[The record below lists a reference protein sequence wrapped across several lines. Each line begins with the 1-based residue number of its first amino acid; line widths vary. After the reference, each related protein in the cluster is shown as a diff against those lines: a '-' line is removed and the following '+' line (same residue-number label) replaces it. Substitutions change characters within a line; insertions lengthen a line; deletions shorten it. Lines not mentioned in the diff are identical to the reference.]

1 GGCMI
6 RKLIGLAT
14 ALALPI
20 LLAAQTPTIPNGH
33 ASPKGQTMAGPHSQS
48 AQHRAT
54 QRRGEVAGGLSN
66 RPSSI
71 ATPAVGRAV
80 PAAGGLTLAVAP
92 PPGRPPP
99 SAPTSQAR
107 SPRFPAECGRA
118 KGAATSG
125 SRRARSVTGGGSA
138 WRGSSRA

>member
-1 GGCMI
+1 MI

-14 ALALPI
+14 ALALPS

-33 ASPKGQTMAGPHSQS
+33 ASPKGQTMAGAHSQS

-80 PAAGGLTLAVAP
+80 PAAGGGTLPPAP
-92 PPGRPPP
+92 PTGTPPHPAQPHHRPASPGQSGILR
-99 SAPTSQAR
+99 SARTAGAFPRGSRGPAR
-107 SPRFPAECGRA
+107 S
-118 KGAATSG
+118 
-125 SRRARSVTGGGSA
+125 ARPSFFS
-138 WRGSSRA
+138 